1 MKKYFISLI
10 VGFVFIVSTVSF
22 VFGAGS
28 TFPFDNSVWFRE
40 GVRQMGQNSQK
51 AVQAFYDGC
60 YHNDIPSCSMIAIA
74 EWPISHKKS
83 IAIAKR
89 WLQIL
94 QESKSQYVQGYRERV
109 LESYIQFYSAEGQDV
124 TWLKKLQ

>member
-1 MKKYFISLI
+1 MKKYFVSLI

-22 VFGAGS
+22 VFGAGL

-40 GVRQMGQNSQK
+40 GVRQMGQDPHK
-51 AVQAFYDGC
+51 AVQAFFDGC
-60 YHNDIPSCSMIAIA
+60 NHQDIPSCSMIAIA

-94 QESKSQYVQGYRERV
+94 QNWKNQYVQGYRERV
-109 LESYIQFYSAEGQDV
+109 LKGYILFYSAEDQDV